1 MNTDFTTRPEILGT
15 FGVVTSTHWL
25 ASAAGM
31 SMLERGGNAFDA
43 AVATGFVL
51 QIVEPHLNG
60 PGGEVPIILH
70 RAGDAGPRVLCG
82 QGIAPAT
89 ATIARF
95 GELGLKMVPGTGL
108 LPAVVPGAFDAWM
121 LMLRDYGTLTLEE
134 VLSPAIGY
142 AQNGYP
148 VVPRVADAVAPLTD
162 LFTNDW
168 PSSAEVWLPGSP
180 GPQAGPQAGKL
191 FATPGVA
198 QTYRRIL
205 DQAKTAGADRI
216 AQIEA
221 ARTAFY
227 RGFVAEAIDR
237 FYADFEAMDTSGRR
251 HRGLLTGDDLA
262 NWQASYEEPLGYDYG
277 DYRVYKTGPWGQGP
291 VFLQQLA
298 LLKGFDLAAMD
309 PLGPEFVHT
318 VTECAKLAFA
328 DRDVFYGDPD
338 FAEVPLDTLLS
349 DDYNDARRALVGE
362 HSSEDLRPGEL
373 EDSERRLR
381 ILLELSDCEPTTGAG
396 AGAGEPTFIDLPE
409 VEGDTVHLDVID
421 RHGNMV
427 SATPSGGWLSGSPV
441 VPGLGF
447 SLTTRGQMFWLS
459 DALPAGLAP
468 GKRPR
473 TTLTPTMA
481 SRDGTPCLAFGTPGG
496 DQQDQWSLAVFLH
509 HLHHGMNLQAAID
522 APLFHNKHAISS
534 FYPRERV
541 PGELLVEGR
550 FPEATRQALAARW
563 HKVTVEDDWALGRV
577 CAAGSHDGLLR
588 AAATPRLMQA
598 YAIGR

>member
-1 MNTDFTTRPEILGT
+1 MTAIFTTRPEILGT

-25 ASAAGM
+25 ATAVGM

-70 RAGDAGPRVLCG
+70 RAGDEAPRVICG
-82 QGIAPAT
+82 QGVAPAT

-95 GELGLKMVPGTGL
+95 HDLGLKMVPGTGL

-121 LMLRDYGTLTLEE
+121 LLLRDYGSMTLED

-142 AQNGYP
+142 AEQGFP
-148 VVPRVADAVAPLTD
+148 VVPRIAEAVAPLAEFFATE
-162 LFTNDW
+162 W
-168 PSSAEVWLPGSP
+168 PSSAEIWLPGGQP
-180 GPQAGPQAGKL
+180 PEAGNI
-191 FATPGVA
+191 FATPGTA
-198 QTYRRIL
+198 RSYRRIL
-205 DQAKTAGADRI
+205 DEAEAAGGDRI

-221 ARTAFY
+221 ARSAFY

-237 FYADFEAMDTSGRR
+237 FYAAFEAMDTSGRR
-251 HRGLLTGDDLA
+251 HRGLLSGDDLA
-262 NWQASYEEPLGYDYG
+262 NWQARYEDPIGYDYAG
-277 DYRVYKTGPWGQGP
+277 YRVYKTGPWGQGP

-318 VTECAKLAFA
+318 VVECAKLAFA
-328 DRDVFYGDPD
+328 DRDLYYGDPD
-338 FAEVPLDTLLS
+338 FAEVPLETLLS
-349 DDYNDARRALVGE
+349 EDYNTARRALVGE
-362 HSSEDLRPGEL
+362 SSSEDIRPGEL

-381 ILLELSDCEPTTGAG
+381 VLIELSGCETTTG
-396 AGAGEPTFIDLPE
+396 AGAGEPTFADLPE

-421 RHGNMV
+421 RHGNTV
-427 SATPSGGWLSGSPV
+427 SATPSGGWLSSSPV
-441 VPGLGF
+441 VPELGF
-447 SLTTRGQMFWLS
+447 CLTTRGQMFWLN
-459 DALPAGLAP
+459 DALPSSLAP

-481 SRDGTPCLAFGTPGG
+481 SRDGVPCLAFGTPGG
-496 DQQDQWSLAVFLH
+496 DQQDQWALSVFLH
-509 HLHHGMNLQAAID
+509 HLHHGMNLQEAID
-522 APLFHNKHAISS
+522 APMFHSKHAVSS
-534 FYPRERV
+534 FYPRERY
-541 PGELLVEGR
+541 PGVLLMEGR
-550 FPEATRQALAARW
+550 FPEATRRGLASRG
-563 HKVTVEDDWALGRV
+563 HRVTVEGDWALGRV
-577 CAAGSHDGLLR
+577 CAVGSRDGLLR
-588 AAATPRLMQA
+588 AAATPRYMQG

>member
-1 MNTDFTTRPEILGT
+1 MSANFTTRPEILGT

-25 ASAAGM
+25 ASAVGM
-31 SMLERGGNAFDA
+31 SMLELGGNAFDA

-70 RAGDAGPRVLCG
+70 RAGDETPRVLCG
-82 QGIAPAT
+82 QGVAPAA

-95 GELGLKMVPGTGL
+95 GDLGLKMVPGTGL

-121 LMLRDYGTLTLEE
+121 LLLRDYGSMTLEQ
-134 VLSPAIGY
+134 VLAPAIGY
-142 AQNGYP
+142 AERGFP
-148 VVPRVADAVAPLTD
+148 VVPRVAEAVAPLAGFFKTE
-162 LFTNDW
+162 W
-168 PSSAEVWLPGSP
+168 PSSAEVWLPGGQP
-180 GPQAGPQAGKL
+180 PKAGNI
-191 FATPGVA
+191 FATPGMA
-198 QTYRRIL
+198 LTYRRIL
-205 DQAKTAGADRI
+205 DEATAAGADRI

-221 ARTAFY
+221 ARSAFY
-227 RGFVAEAIDR
+227 KGFVAEAIDR
-237 FYADFEAMDTSGRR
+237 FYASFEAMDTSGRR

-262 NWQASYEEPLGYDYG
+262 DWQASYEDPIGYDYAG
-277 DYRVYKTGPWGQGP
+277 YRVYKTGAWGQGP

-318 VTECAKLAFA
+318 LVECGKLAFA

-338 FAEVPLDTLLS
+338 FAEVPLETLLS
-349 DDYNDARRALVGE
+349 DGYNDARRALVGE
-362 HSSEDLRPGEL
+362 YSSENLRPGEI
-373 EDSERRLR
+373 EDHERRLQV
-381 ILLELSDCEPTTGAG
+381 LLELSGCEVTAG
-396 AGAGEPTFIDLPE
+396 ADAGEPTFIDLPE

-427 SATPSGGWLSGSPV
+427 SATPSGGWLSSSPV
-441 VPGLGF
+441 VPELGF
-447 SLTTRGQMFWLS
+447 GLTTRGQMFWLT
-459 DALPAGLAP
+459 DALPSGLAP

-481 SRDGTPCLAFGTPGG
+481 SRDGAPCLAFGTPGG
-496 DQQDQWSLAVFLH
+496 DQQDQWAMTVFLR

-522 APLFHNKHAISS
+522 APLFHSKHAVSS
-534 FYPRERV
+534 FYPRERY
-541 PGELLVEGR
+541 PGVLLMEGR
-550 FPEATRQALAARW
+550 FPESTQHALTDRG
-563 HKVTVEDDWALGRV
+563 HKITVEDDWALGRV
-577 CAAGSHDGLLR
+577 CAVGSGDGLLR
-588 AAATPRLMQA
+588 AAATPRFMQG

>member
-1 MNTDFTTRPEILGT
+1 MSADFTTRPEILGT

-25 ASAAGM
+25 ASTVGM

-60 PGGEVPIILH
+60 PGGEVPMLLH
-70 RAGDAGPRVLCG
+70 RAGDETPRVLCG
-82 QGIAPAT
+82 QGVAPAA
-89 ATIARF
+89 ATIDRF
-95 GELGLKMVPGTGL
+95 GDLGLKMVPGTGF

-121 LMLRDYGTLTLEE
+121 LLLRDYGTMTLEE
-134 VLSPAIGY
+134 VLAPAIGY
-142 AQNGYP
+142 AERGFP
-148 VVPRVADAVAPLTD
+148 VLPRVAEAVAPLAEFFKTE
-162 LFTNDW
+162 W
-168 PSSAEVWLPGSP
+168 PSSAEVWIPGGQP
-180 GPQAGPQAGKL
+180 PKAGQI
-191 FATPGVA
+191 FATPGMA
-198 QTYRRIL
+198 RTYRRIL
-205 DQAKTAGADRI
+205 DQAKAAGVDRI

-221 ARTAFY
+221 ARSAFY

-237 FYADFEAMDTSGRR
+237 FYATFEAMDTSGRR

-262 NWQASYEEPLGYDYG
+262 NWQASFEDPIGYDYAG
-277 DYRVYKTGPWGQGP
+277 YRVYKTGPWGQGP

-298 LLKGFDLAAMD
+298 LLEGFDIGAMD

-328 DRDVFYGDPD
+328 DRDVFYGDPN
-338 FAEVPLDTLLS
+338 FAEVPLETLLS
-349 DDYNDARRALVGE
+349 KDYNDARRALVGE
-362 HSSEDLRPGEL
+362 DSSVELRPGTL

-381 ILLELSDCEPTTGAG
+381 ILLELSGCEATTGI
-396 AGAGEPTFIDLPE
+396 GAGEPTFVDLPE

-427 SATPSGGWLSGSPV
+427 SATPSGGWLSSSPV
-441 VPGLGF
+441 VPELGF
-447 SLTTRGQMFWLS
+447 GLTTRGQMFWLT
-459 DALPAGLAP
+459 DELPSGLAP

-496 DQQDQWSLAVFLH
+496 DQQDQWTVPVLLR

-522 APLFHNKHAISS
+522 SPLFHSKHTVSS
-534 FYPRERV
+534 FYPRECY
-541 PGELLVEGR
+541 PGVLLMEGR
-550 FPEATRQALAARW
+550 FPEATRRKLADRG
-563 HKVTVEDDWALGRV
+563 HKITVEGDWALGRV
-577 CAAGSHDGLLR
+577 CAVGSDDGLLR
-588 AAATPRLMQA
+588 AAATPRFMQG
-598 YAIGR
+598 YAVGR

>member
-1 MNTDFTTRPEILGT
+1 MSAGFTTRPEILGT

-25 ASAAGM
+25 ASAVGM
-31 SMLERGGNAFDA
+31 GMLERGGNAFDA

-70 RAGDAGPRVLCG
+70 RAGDAAPRVLCG
-82 QGIAPAT
+82 QGVAPAT

-95 GELGLKMVPGTGL
+95 DALGLKMVPGTGL

-121 LMLRDYGTLTLEE
+121 LLLRDYGSMTLEE
-134 VLSPAIGY
+134 VLAPAIGY
-142 AQNGYP
+142 AERGFP
-148 VVPRVADAVAPLTD
+148 VVPRVAEAVVTIAEF
-162 LFTNDW
+162 FTAEW
-168 PSSAEVWLPGSP
+168 PSSAEVWLPGGRAPKP
-180 GPQAGPQAGKL
+180 GQI
-191 FATPGVA
+191 FATPGMA
-198 QTYRRIL
+198 RTYRRIL
-205 DQAKTAGADRI
+205 EEAKVAGADRV

-221 ARTAFY
+221 ARSAFY

-237 FYADFEAMDTSGRR
+237 FYATFEAMDTSGRR

-262 NWQASYEEPLGYDYG
+262 NWQARYEDPIGYDYAG
-277 DYRVYKTGPWGQGP
+277 YRVYKTGPWGQGP

-318 VTECAKLAFA
+318 VVECAKLAFA
-328 DRDVFYGDPD
+328 DRDLYYGDPD
-338 FAEVPLDTLLS
+338 FAAVPLETLLS
-349 DDYNDARRALVGE
+349 DGYNDARRALVGA

-373 EDSERRLR
+373 EDHERRLR
-381 ILLELSDCEPTTGAG
+381 SLLDLSGCEATTAAG
-396 AGAGEPTFIDLPE
+396 AGAGEPTFVDLPE

-447 SLTTRGQMFWLS
+447 GLTTRGQMFWLT
-459 DALPAGLAP
+459 DTLPSGLAP

-481 SRDGTPCLAFGTPGG
+481 SQDGTPCLAFGTPGG
-496 DQQDQWSLAVFLH
+496 DQQDQWTVPVFLR
-509 HLHHGMNLQAAID
+509 HLHHGFNLQAAID
-522 APLFHNKHAISS
+522 APLFHSKHAVSS
-534 FYPRERV
+534 FYPRERH
-541 PGELLVEGR
+541 PGVLLMEGR
-550 FPEATRQALAARW
+550 FPEATRRALADRG

-577 CAAGSHDGLLR
+577 CAVGSRDGLLR
-588 AAATPRLMQA
+588 AAATPRFMQG